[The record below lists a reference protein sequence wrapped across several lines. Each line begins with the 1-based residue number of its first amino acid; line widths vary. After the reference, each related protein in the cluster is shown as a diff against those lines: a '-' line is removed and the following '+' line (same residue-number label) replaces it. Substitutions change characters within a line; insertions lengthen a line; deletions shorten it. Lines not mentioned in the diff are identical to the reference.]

1 MSHNQQFKEK
11 YMLVLQKLFYSIPL
25 ALGLVLVTVNTAK
38 AEAVVKEVCK
48 DKVGKDGKPVKD
60 KKGEVVKECKKINTH
75 KKVEGE
81 KVPDSKK

>member
-1 MSHNQQFKEK
+1 
-11 YMLVLQKLFYSIPL
+11 MLYLRQLFWAAMMVLGFT
-25 ALGLVLVTVNTAK
+25 LVTVNNVH

-60 KKGEVVKECKKINTH
+60 KKGEVVQECKKVKTH

-81 KVPDSKK
+81 KVPDGKK